1 MHHLRPHVCHHV
13 ICQHRIEVEVWP
25 AAAEVSFRDERFAQP
40 LEAQVQF
47 SAFVYNAPSNR
58 VTWQVLDL
66 HGGPGA
72 GTIDAAGLYTAPA
85 KADLPT
91 GLTAPYSLTDIVV
104 ATSVDDHFRKAFAH
118 VEIVGWGPEPPPA
131 PRVEIYPHR
140 VYLYYQD
147 GPYNNYIDP
156 SNTMQLFRAIVH
168 HADPA
173 QVMWSISG
181 VGVADTGPDYGPEHL
196 FTAPATGSAQEVRID
211 AKIPGT
217 TPIAA
222 DSVTVSLSNY
232 FWPGIVTDLPTP

>member
-1 MHHLRPHVCHHV
+1 MPYLRPHVCHHV

-25 AAAEVSFRDERFAQP
+25 AAAEVSLRDERYAQP
-40 LEAQVQF
+40 LEAHVQF

-66 HGGPGA
+66 HGGLGA

-85 KADLPT
+85 KADLPA

-118 VEIVGWGPEPPPA
+118 VEIVGWGPAPKPA

-140 VYLYYQD
+140 AYLYHAA
-147 GPYNNYIDP
+147 GYNNDYIDS
-156 SNTMQLFRAIVH
+156 SNKMQLFRAMVY

-173 QVMWSISG
+173 QVVWSVSG
-181 VGVADTGPDYGPEHL
+181 FGMVATGPEYPFP
-196 FTAPATGSAQEVRID
+196 FTASVWSQTVTID
-211 AKIPGT
+211 ATIPLT
-217 TPIAA
+217 TPLAK
-222 DSVTVSLSNY
+222 DSATVSWLDYS
-232 FWPGIVTDLPTP
+232 WPGIMALPAP